1 MKVWRIA
8 KSEHAGSIEEMLSG
22 EGAASYGGR
31 WNPKGVRA
39 VYCSENSSL
48 AALEILANLA
58 RPAAFPHHRVLDLD
72 VPDHLIAVAT
82 AVGGDARQTGAR
94 MLREHLAIMAHSPV
108 NPLERNVVI
117 NPVHPDFHEIVPG
130 EIRTFVFDRRL
141 AATA

>member
-8 KSEHAGSIEEMLSG
+8 KTEHAGSIEEMLNG
-22 EGAASYGGR
+22 EGAARYGGR

-58 RPAAFPHHRVLDLD
+58 RPAAFPHHSVLDLE

-82 AVGGDARQTGAR
+82 AAGGDPRQTGAR
-94 MLREHLAIMAHSPV
+94 MLREHLAIVAQSAV

-117 NPVHPDFHEIVPG
+117 NPVHADFEEVVPG
-130 EIRTFVFDRRL
+130 EIRAFVFDRRL
-141 AATA
+141 AAIA